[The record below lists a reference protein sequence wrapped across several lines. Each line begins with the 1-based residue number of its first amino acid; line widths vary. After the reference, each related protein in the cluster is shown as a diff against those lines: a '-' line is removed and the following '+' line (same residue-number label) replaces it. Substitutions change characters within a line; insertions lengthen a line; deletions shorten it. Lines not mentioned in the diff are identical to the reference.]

1 MIAFPKTG
9 AGQDPLTGR
18 ATPITPAQRDEA
30 GVDFVP
36 EDEPKRNSR
45 MDLFDQNA
53 PAQPLAARVRP
64 AGVDEVIGQAHLL
77 GSASPCGPCSV
88 IRTRPPV

>member
-18 ATPITPAQRDEA
+18 PHPSRRLSATRR
-30 GVDFVP
+30 VDFVP
-36 EDEPKRNSR
+36 GTNPKRNSR

-77 GSASPCGPCSV
+77 GSASPLRACSV